1 MYTVPIFLVTGYLDS
16 GKSTFIKDTINN
28 GAFDGKTLLL
38 VAEQGEIEYDSD
50 NLDRLNVHIEYFN
63 SLEEFSSDA
72 IQKLIKKYRPD
83 QMFIEVNG
91 MWDLNNI
98 KFPPSAQILQ
108 TIYMIDGSTFPQ
120 YFANMTQSI
129 IDSVKKASVVIFTKV
144 SDPNRQVE
152 PFKNSLKMAN
162 NNAQYL
168 MVDENMKAVYAF
180 EEPLPYDT
188 DQKIIRIENE
198 DFATFFIDT
207 FEHEYRY
214 LNKIIECN
222 MQVFLSYK
230 LPKGYVIGGRI
241 VMNCCAN
248 DAQLCGMLIRNTENR
263 KFKNKSWI
271 HIKANITFEKLDDS
285 EEKEPILTPIEI
297 IDIDNPDADDYLD
310 LRNQA

>member
-16 GKSTFIKDTINN
+16 GKSTFIKDTIAN

-91 MWDLNNI
+91 MWDLNNV
-98 KFPPSAQILQ
+98 KFPPAAQILQ

-152 PFKNSLKMAN
+152 PFKNSLKMA
-162 NNAQYL
+162 
-168 MVDENMKAVYAF
+168 
-180 EEPLPYDT
+180 
-188 DQKIIRIENE
+188 
-198 DFATFFIDT
+198 
-207 FEHEYRY
+207 
-214 LNKIIECN
+214 
-222 MQVFLSYK
+222 
-230 LPKGYVIGGRI
+230 
-241 VMNCCAN
+241 
-248 DAQLCGMLIRNTENR
+248 
-263 KFKNKSWI
+263 
-271 HIKANITFEKLDDS
+271 
-285 EEKEPILTPIEI
+285 
-297 IDIDNPDADDYLD
+297 
-310 LRNQA
+310 